1 MECMGLS
8 ANSSPF
14 DKSSAVWGLPDQKVQ
29 TGIKIPDKPNDCL
42 GRGPFRAL
50 RPTAV
55 TCDLYLTHPEAG
67 ILAILAS
74 LVASLCLSGP
84 EI

>member
-14 DKSSAVWGLPDQKVQ
+14 DKSSVVWGLPDQKVQ
-29 TGIKIPDKPNDCL
+29 TGIKIPDKQNECL
-42 GRGPFRAL
+42 GRGPFNAL

-55 TCDLYLTHPEAG
+55 TCDLYLTHTRQG
-67 ILAILAS
+67 FLAISAS
-74 LVASLCLSGP
+74 LVDSLCLSWP
-84 EI
+84 EL